1 MRRIIG
7 ILAGICWL
15 LAGMGAGSV
24 QAVEDGYVIRCES
37 KRERDNY
44 CTADTSGGV
53 VLRRTLSKAACI
65 EGQNWG
71 FDATGSGVRKGCRGD
86 FDVPRAYSSGRGWS
100 SQRGYG
106 RFYRDGE
113 QTAGGSA
120 RVLCE
125 TRGKAR
131 VVCPVEGI
139 QDVDLVYER
148 SRERCR
154 YNVSWGFDDK
164 SIWVEQGCR
173 AEFLVN

>member
-7 ILAGICWL
+7 ILAWTWGS
-15 LAGMGAGSV
+15 LAGLGAGSV
-24 QAVEDGYVIRCES
+24 QAVEEGYVIRCES
-37 KRERDNY
+37 RRERDNY

-53 VLRRTLSKAACI
+53 VLRRTLSKSACI
-65 EGQNWG
+65 EGQSWG
-71 FDATGSGVRKGCRGD
+71 FDATGIWVRKGCRAD

-106 RFYRDGE
+106 RFYRDG
-113 QTAGGSA
+113 QQAAGGSV

-125 TRGKAR
+125 SRGKAR
-131 VVCPVEGI
+131 VLCPVDGI
-139 QDVDLVYER
+139 QDVDLVHER

>member
-1 MRRIIG
+1 MRGWIG
-7 ILAGICWL
+7 ILAWAG
-15 LAGMGAGSV
+15 LAMASIAEV
-24 QAVEDGYVIRCES
+24 QAAGDGYVIRCES
-37 KRERDNY
+37 HRGRDNY

-65 EGQNWG
+65 EGQSWG
-71 FDATGSGVRKGCRGD
+71 FDATGIWVHQGCRAD

-106 RFYRDGE
+106 RFYRDG
-113 QTAGGSA
+113 QQAAGGSV

-125 TRGKAR
+125 SRSKTR

-139 QDVDLVYER
+139 KDVDLVYER

-154 YNVSWGFDDK
+154 YNVSWGFDAT